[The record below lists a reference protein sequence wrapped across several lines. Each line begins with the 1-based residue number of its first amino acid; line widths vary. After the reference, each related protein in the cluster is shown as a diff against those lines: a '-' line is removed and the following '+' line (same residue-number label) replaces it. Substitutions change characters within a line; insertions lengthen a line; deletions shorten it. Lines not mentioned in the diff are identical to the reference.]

1 MPEKIPLDNWAGT
14 LGCRA
19 GHVVCTYGNVSGIA
33 QAGTVKMPPGGW
45 VGRGFL
51 APDPSLT
58 IMYYVYVRSQ
68 LSSYLV
74 KLHIQGAYQTMYL
87 LTSIYKHIHNMPH
100 ITR

>member
-1 MPEKIPLDNWAGT
+1 MPEKIPLGNRAGT

-19 GHVVCTYGNVSGIA
+19 GHVACTYGNVSGIA

-45 VGRGFL
+45 VGRVFL